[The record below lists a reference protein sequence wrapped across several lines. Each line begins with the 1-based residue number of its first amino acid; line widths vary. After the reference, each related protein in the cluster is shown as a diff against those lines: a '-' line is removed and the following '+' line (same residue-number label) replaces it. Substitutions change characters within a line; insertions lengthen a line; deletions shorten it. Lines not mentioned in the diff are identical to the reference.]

1 MPILE
6 QVECVSKEKLEQL
19 GSSEETGKLQSSTL
33 IKECIDDHMRQN
45 ISAISHKISQA
56 HGSYNDAE
64 ELPISEAVANVA
76 SEWLESIKNAKEKKV
91 ILSVPLHPGRGA
103 AIMDSL
109 IYRVNHL
116 TRNDDNVK
124 GDDKRKLDPIW
135 SEIYDLISKGN
146 YVSKE
151 MLKLLP
157 EDIIKKRED
166 YLSNLKKI
174 VSESVDNGEKDK
186 VIVER
191 DNAFYCVQ
199 CPEKSIITPAKF
211 MNSPEFKDLEYGALR
226 MGEGDNI
233 IRLHNG
239 QYCDMKGR
247 VKMTFNVDGE
257 KLEMTLFS
265 GKAHEPESN
274 VLHFGTIMVH
284 MDDKNCE
291 IFSKYLEELEKEPR
305 VSKVVEAAK
314 SFVQSKTVSPPL
326 SSMSDTNTSSHL
338 EDTCKSAKRSVK
350 KY

>member
-1 MPILE
+1 MLILE

-33 IKECIDDHMRQN
+33 IKECIDEHMRQN

-56 HGSYNDAE
+56 HDSYNDAE

-103 AIMDSL
+103 AIIDSL

-116 TRNDDNVK
+116 TRNDNNVK

-174 VSESVDNGEKDK
+174 ASESVDNGEKDK

-191 DNAFYCVQ
+191 DNALYCVQ

-211 MNSPEFKDLEYGALR
+211 MNSPEFKDLQYGALR

-239 QYCDMKGR
+239 QYHDMKGR
-247 VKMTFNVDGE
+247 VKMTFNVGDE
-257 KLEMTLFS
+257 KIVMTLSSEKADKPENASSF
-265 GKAHEPESN
+265 GK
-274 VLHFGTIMVH
+274 IMVH
-284 MDDKNCE
+284 MDDKSCE
-291 IFSKYLEELEKEPR
+291 IFSKYLKELEKKPH
-305 VSKVVEAAK
+305 VNKVVEAAK
-314 SFVQSKTVSPPL
+314 SFVQNKTVSPPL
-326 SSMSDTNTSSHL
+326 SSLGDINIQHPKSNVESLQSSG
-338 EDTCKSAKRSVK
+338 KV
-350 KY
+350 